1 MGNNNTVPANNK
13 PTTVFTYPDFYNQVN
28 EVELLPAIIHHQ
40 DQDNELTNKK
50 ELYAVAKAKAQR
62 NQSKSMLFRDYN
74 IRSELKLIK
83 LLIHVNKLL
92 RECTIYAID
101 HMLIFRH
108 TSSKSVPVLSMSMKE
123 LVSLL
128 RSIRSG
134 WGPPLELVTRM
145 LNSKFW
151 VMEADVWADLL
162 IVCCWA
168 NPTTIYCE
176 KCSKDV
182 ESTTTSCNHVV
193 CPVCVVGKGIG
204 PISCPECGQRLTALL
219 FTSALTST
227 PEKITRKRSF
237 CESTTAA
244 TKKACTSKACTS
256 SGKAK
261 STRPRHKAATQISQ
275 TSPFTTSNLQGLFET
290 LFPART
296 SWFNLGLALDM
307 SCETLK
313 DIRIKQ
319 REDSGD
325 CLREMLIIRLEEELS
340 KEEIVA
346 ALDTATVGRY
356 SLAREAEKTL

>member
-28 EVELLPAIIHHQ
+28 EVTTALMLPAIIDHHKVELLPAIIHHQ

-227 PEKITRKRSF
+227 PEKITSRFLRHLSVVL
-237 CESTTAA
+237 
-244 TKKACTSKACTS
+244 CTSGYTNFFLSTQGSVVFASQQQLPLRKHVQAKHVQAQVS
-256 SGKAK
+256 S
-261 STRPRHKAATQISQ
+261 I
-275 TSPFTTSNLQGLFET
+275 LQPDNIT
-290 LFPART
+290 LHT
-296 SWFNLGLALDM
+296 
-307 SCETLK
+307 
-313 DIRIKQ
+313 
-319 REDSGD
+319 
-325 CLREMLIIRLEEELS
+325 
-340 KEEIVA
+340 
-346 ALDTATVGRY
+346 Y
-356 SLAREAEKTL
+356 Y